1 MHCPILCVYT
11 LSAALIHKFIIHLF
25 IEIYEF
31 ANFKYLFTISLGLE
45 LVNVAQ
51 ESHTKTRI

>member
-51 ESHTKTRI
+51 ESHTKI